1 MQSTHLKCTI
11 LNFPG
16 SLLAKN
22 SVLPL
27 QGAQFPSLVMELRS
41 CFAVQPNK

>member
-27 QGAQFPSLVMELRS
+27 QGAVSIVGHGTKIML
-41 CFAVQPNK
+41 CGAAK